1 MLEVGRRNANTAL
14 FNGKTRAVE
23 SAVGLSN
30 ITRTII
36 VLRSPPNQIPYA
48 TRPDSVRR
56 PTGQRTEHT
65 TKEAIVKGINAALEF
80 SNRKKYRLLAYA
92 VQ

>member
-1 MLEVGRRNANTAL
+1 MLEVGRRNANAAL

-36 VLRSPPNQIPYA
+36 AFRTPPDQIAFAAQSDCVRCPIGRRSVY
-48 TRPDSVRR
+48 DY
-56 PTGQRTEHT
+56 E
-65 TKEAIVKGINAALEF
+65 L
-80 SNRKKYRLLAYA
+80 
-92 VQ
+92 

>member
-1 MLEVGRRNANTAL
+1 MLEVGRRNANAAL

-36 VLRSPPNQIPYA
+36 VFRTPPGQIA
-48 TRPDSVRR
+48 FAAQSDSVRH
-56 PTGQRTEHT
+56 PTRFRTPPDRAEDGTHP
-65 TKEAIVKGINAALEF
+65 
-80 SNRKKYRLLAYA
+80 
-92 VQ
+92 

>member
-1 MLEVGRRNANTAL
+1 MLEVGRRNANAAL

-36 VLRSPPNQIPYA
+36 VFRTPPDRIAFAAQ
-48 TRPDSVRR
+48 TDSVRPPPRIRTQHDQKKDHAR
-56 PTGQRTEHT
+56 PESGR
-65 TKEAIVKGINAALEF
+65 
-80 SNRKKYRLLAYA
+80 
-92 VQ
+92 

>member
-1 MLEVGRRNANTAL
+1 MRRLTEYMLEVGRRNANAAL

-36 VLRSPPNQIPYA
+36 VFRTPPDQIAFA
-48 TRPDSVRR
+48 TRPDSVRHPTRFRTPPDQIPYAAR
-56 PTGQRTEHT
+56 PGSGRNTPL
-65 TKEAIVKGINAALEF
+65 K
-80 SNRKKYRLLAYA
+80 RLL
-92 VQ
+92 

>member
-1 MLEVGRRNANTAL
+1 MLEVGRRNANAAL

-36 VLRSPPNQIPYA
+36 VFRTPPDWIAFAAQS
-48 TRPDSVRR
+48 DSVRH
-56 PTGQRTEHT
+56 PTRIRTPLDR
-65 TKEAIVKGINAALEF
+65 AADGTHP
-80 SNRKKYRLLAYA
+80 
-92 VQ
+92 

>member
-1 MLEVGRRNANTAL
+1 MLEVGRRNANAAL

-48 TRPDSVRR
+48 AQSDSVRHPIGLR
-56 PTGQRTEHT
+56 PPH
-65 TKEAIVKGINAALEF
+65 ND
-80 SNRKKYRLLAYA
+80 LL
-92 VQ
+92 

>member
-1 MLEVGRRNANTAL
+1 MLEVGRRNANAAL

-36 VLRSPPNQIPYA
+36 VFRTPPDRIAFAAQS
-48 TRPDSVRR
+48 DSVRH

-65 TKEAIVKGINAALEF
+65 PKEAIVEGVNSALEF